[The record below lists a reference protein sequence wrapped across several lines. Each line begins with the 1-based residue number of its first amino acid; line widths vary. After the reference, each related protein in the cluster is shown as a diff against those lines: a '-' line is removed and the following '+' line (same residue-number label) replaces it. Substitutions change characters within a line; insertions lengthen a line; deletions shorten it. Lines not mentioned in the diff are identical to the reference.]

1 MPLITDW
8 LMFGITFVYVV
19 ATIFICIFNYRSA
32 KATREQVEESQN
44 QFYEAKRLECMPFL
58 QLEIPQDT
66 QRPLFEILLPFYK
79 DESSDT
85 IYKVLW
91 LKNLGNGTATNI
103 TYAWQHKDFD
113 INETGYPPINAVMQ
127 GDKYCFQFTID
138 VDENID
144 DIPQKAIIFQFDDL
158 LGNTYEQKVILCFE
172 ECDLVRCETDTPQFK
187 GKILCSIAKNEQNKK
202 NL

>member
-8 LMFGITFVYVV
+8 LMVGITFVYVV
-19 ATIFICIFNYRSA
+19 ATIFICIFNGRAA
-32 KATREQVEESQN
+32 KATRDQVEESQN
-44 QFYEAKRLECMPFL
+44 QFYESKRLECMPFL

-66 QRPLFEILLPFYK
+66 QRPLFEITLPFYK

-103 TYAWQHKDFD
+103 TYAWQYKDFG

-138 VDENID
+138 VDENVD

-158 LGNTYEQKVILCFE
+158 LGNKYEQKVILCFE

-187 GKILCSIAKNEQNKK
+187 GKILYSIAKNEQNKK
-202 NL
+202 NI

>member
-32 KATREQVEESQN
+32 KATRAQVEESQN
-44 QFYEAKRLECMPFL
+44 QFYESKRLECMPFL

-66 QRPLFEILLPFYK
+66 QKPLFEITLPFYK
-79 DESSDT
+79 EEFSDT

-103 TYAWQHKDFD
+103 NYAWQHKDLN
-113 INETGYPPINAVMQ
+113 INETGYPPINAIME

-138 VDENID
+138 VDESVDSN
-144 DIPQKAIIFQFDDL
+144 PQKAIVFQFDDL
-158 LGNTYEQKVILCFE
+158 LGNTYEQKVTLCFE
-172 ECDLVRCETDTPQFK
+172 DCDLVRCETDTPRFL
-187 GKILCSIAKNEQNKK
+187 GTVLYSIAKD
-202 NL
+202 

>member
-44 QFYEAKRLECMPFL
+44 QFYESKRLECMPFL

>member
-32 KATREQVEESQN
+32 KATRAQVEESQN
-44 QFYEAKRLECMPFL
+44 QFYESKRLECMPFL

-66 QRPLFEILLPFYK
+66 QKPLFEITLPFYK
-79 DESSDT
+79 EEFSDT

-103 TYAWQHKDFD
+103 NYAWQHKDLN
-113 INETGYPPINAVMQ
+113 INETGYPPINAIME

-138 VDENID
+138 VDESVDSN
-144 DIPQKAIIFQFDDL
+144 PKKAIVFQFDDL
-158 LGNTYEQKVILCFE
+158 LGNTYEQKVTLCFE
-172 ECDLVRCETDTPQFK
+172 DCDLVRCETDTPRFL
-187 GKILCSIAKNEQNKK
+187 GTVLYSIAKD
-202 NL
+202 

>member
-32 KATREQVEESQN
+32 KATRAQVEESQN
-44 QFYEAKRLECMPFL
+44 QFYESKRLECMPFL

-66 QRPLFEILLPFYK
+66 QKPLFEITLPFYK
-79 DESSDT
+79 EEFSDT

-103 TYAWQHKDFD
+103 NYAWQHKDLN
-113 INETGYPPINAVMQ
+113 INETGYPPINAIME

-138 VDENID
+138 VDESVDSN
-144 DIPQKAIIFQFDDL
+144 PQKAIVFQFDDL
-158 LGNTYEQKVILCFE
+158 LGNTYEQKVTLCFE
-172 ECDLVRCETDTPQFK
+172 DCDLVRCETDTPCFL
-187 GKILCSIAKNEQNKK
+187 GTVLYSIAKD
-202 NL
+202 

>member
-8 LMFGITFVYVV
+8 LMFGITFIYVV

-32 KATREQVEESQN
+32 KATRAQVEESQN
-44 QFYEAKRLECMPFL
+44 QFYESKRLECMPFL

-66 QRPLFEILLPFYK
+66 QKPLFEITLPFYK
-79 DESSDT
+79 EELSDT

-103 TYAWQHKDFD
+103 NYAWQHKDLN
-113 INETGYPPINAVMQ
+113 INETGYPPINAIME
-127 GDKYCFQFTID
+127 GDNYCFQFTID

-144 DIPQKAIIFQFDDL
+144 SNPQKAIVFQFDDL
-158 LGNTYEQKVILCFE
+158 LGNTYEQKVTLCFE
-172 ECDLVRCETDTPQFK
+172 DCDLVRCETDTPRFL
-187 GKILCSIAKNEQNKK
+187 GTVLYSIAKD
-202 NL
+202 